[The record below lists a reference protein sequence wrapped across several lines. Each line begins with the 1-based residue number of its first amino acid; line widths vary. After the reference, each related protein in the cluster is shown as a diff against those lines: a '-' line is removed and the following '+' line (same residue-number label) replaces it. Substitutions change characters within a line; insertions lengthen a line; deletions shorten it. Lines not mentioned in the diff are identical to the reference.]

1 MLMRRELRPDVLT
14 HLGPLPVARF
24 MREVWGRRPLLVRQ
38 AFPGLRPPLTRG
50 ELFALAA
57 REDSEA
63 RLVRRDAA
71 GWHLEHG
78 PFPRRDLPALRTP
91 HWTLLVQGVDLA
103 SEAAHRLLARF
114 RFVPDARLDDLMIS
128 WASDGGGVGPHV
140 DNYDVFLIQVEG
152 RRRWR
157 ISRQRDL
164 ALLPD
169 VPLKLLANFRPS
181 AEWVLEPGDML
192 YLPPG
197 VAHDGVAEGPC
208 MTCSVGFRA
217 PTFAELL
224 EPWQAAAAEHARLP
238 GRVSDSGRPATLHAG
253 RLPRDLV
260 TQVHAALSRHRPSA
274 ADTERFLLAHLSE
287 PKLQVIFEP
296 AARAVDPAAFSRLC
310 AREGLRLDRRSRLL
324 TGRAGLGINGEW
336 LAWPRAGRA
345 ILARLADYRALAPQ
359 ECRALP
365 DPVLTL
371 LAEWAEA
378 GWLHLGATPP
388 EVRA

>member
-1 MLMRRELRPDVLT
+1 MEDVSAHGVLT
-14 HLGPLPVARF
+14 HLGPMPVARF

-38 AFPGLRPPLTRG
+38 AFPGLRPPVTRS

-57 REDSEA
+57 REDVES
-63 RLVRRDAA
+63 RLVRRDAQ

-78 PFPRRDLPALRTP
+78 PFARRRLPGLRTP

-103 SEAAHRLLARF
+103 HEAAHRLLARF

-169 VPLKLLANFRPS
+169 VPLKLLARFRPTS
-181 AEWVLEPGDML
+181 EWVLEPGDLL

-217 PTFAELL
+217 PTFSELL

-238 GRVSDSGRPATLHAG
+238 GRVSDAGRPATRHAG
-253 RLPRDLV
+253 KLPPELV
-260 TQVHAALSRHRPSA
+260 TQVHAALSRHRPSP

-287 PKLQVIFEP
+287 PKPQVVFEAASRGASP
-296 AARAVDPAAFSRLC
+296 AVFARQCARA
-310 AREGLRLDRRSRLL
+310 GLGLDRRSRLL
-324 TGRAGLGINGEW
+324 TGRGGLGINGEW
-336 LAWPRAGRA
+336 LAWPQAGRA
-345 ILARLADYRALAPQ
+345 ILARLADRRALSPQ
-359 ECRALP
+359 ECRDLP
-365 DPVLTL
+365 APVLAL
-371 LAEWAEA
+371 LANWAQA
-378 GWLHLGATPP
+378 GWLHCGASPG
-388 EVRA
+388 RASA